1 MSSGNGDS
9 GAGLMTTWLDCE
21 DYGAID
27 RLDSES
33 IVTEFF
39 TIVFPI
45 WPSRTVYLYK
55 STEGEE
61 RRVQIPLDRRSV
73 ALGYARFTTW
83 MATLMLAAPA
93 LADFARWGYLLPFAL
108 GLVGLATVFTF
119 VLGRLDPSEADRRAL
134 LRRVAGIGAPPDLLP
149 LPFRIDMCEQLAD
162 TWYTEFRLG
171 WREAIERGMGH
182 ELLVALA
189 EYHCEPQ
196 LVLAA
201 RKNLAADMRWN

>member
-1 MSSGNGDS
+1 MSE
-9 GAGLMTTWLDCE
+9 WLECE

-27 RLDSES
+27 RLESEA

-45 WPSRTVYLYK
+45 WPSRSVYVYK
-55 STEGEE
+55 TNEGED

-73 ALGYARFTTW
+73 ALGYARFMTW
-83 MATLMLAAPA
+83 MSTIIFAAPA
-93 LADFARWGYLLPFAL
+93 IADYERFGHLLPFAIA
-108 GLVGLATVFTF
+108 LVGIATVLTF
-119 VLGRLDPSEADRRAL
+119 VLGRLDPAEADRRAL
-134 LRRVAGIGAPPDLLP
+134 LRRVAGIGAPPELLP

-189 EYHCEPQ
+189 EYHCEPL
-196 LVLAA
+196 LVTAA
-201 RKNLAADMRWN
+201 KKNLAADMRWN